1 MTHISHKTI
10 GRLALYRRILL
21 AERAAGTEAVFS
33 HELAALARVTAAQVR
48 RDLMA
53 LGGPGSPVRGYAVN
67 GLLDGIAGLIDPPSG
82 QRVALVGAGNLGSAV
97 CTRFAGSGDS
107 VVAAFDRDP
116 HKVGRLVAGSPVYP
130 VGRLGELCR
139 ALEVGVAIITV
150 PGDEAQAIADTLVA
164 AGVSGILNF
173 APVTLDVPDHVY
185 LEDIDV
191 AMLLE
196 KVAFFARVDAPRRPG
211 DHRHTGAGSLRS
223 GEAVLQ

>member
-1 MTHISHKTI
+1 VRHISHKTI

-21 AERAAGTEAVFS
+21 DEQDAGTKQLFS

-53 LGGPGSPVRGYAVN
+53 LGGPGSPVRGYAVDE
-67 GLLDGIAGLIDPPSG
+67 LLAGIAKLIDPPAG
-82 QRVALVGAGNLGSAV
+82 KRVALVGVGNLGSAV
-97 CTRFAGSGDS
+97 CGRFAAGGDS

-116 HKVGRLVAGSPVYP
+116 RKVGRVVDGSPVYP

-150 PGDEAQAIADTLVA
+150 PPEEAQAIADTLIE
-164 AGVSGILNF
+164 AGVTGILNF
-173 APVTLDVPDHVY
+173 APISLSVPVHVY

-196 KVAFFARVDAPRRPG
+196 RVAFFARADAQRVPG
-211 DHRHTGAGSLRS
+211 RDLQTGEPCVAD
-223 GEAVLQ
+223 ATVLP